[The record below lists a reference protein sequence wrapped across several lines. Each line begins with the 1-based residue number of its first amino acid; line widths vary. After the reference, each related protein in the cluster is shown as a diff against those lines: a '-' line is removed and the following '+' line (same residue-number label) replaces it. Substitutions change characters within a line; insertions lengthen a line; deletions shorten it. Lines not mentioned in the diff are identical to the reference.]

1 MGKARNSR
9 GSKRSAPAAPVDSD
23 DESQRFYVNPHERNE
38 IFGLGDRSDD
48 EDVLAGEDR
57 AGDVDAAPNQVYGLD
72 LPSDS
77 DVSDADGDFEDD
89 EDEDEESERAA
100 AWGSRPKAF
109 YNADD
114 TFADDEAAKL
124 EEQEAERIKRA
135 RLAKLDEDDFLDGA
149 FATLA
154 GTADAAL
161 PMATEDVVTDATTSD
176 EVQILGKRP
185 RETMSRDEILEHLAT
200 TSPELLEF
208 IIDYQ
213 AKMEELRDAVAPMY
227 HLALKLEPAD
237 SPVRAYLSAKYFAVL
252 GFLLN
257 VSYYM
262 ALYAQGAAK
271 PREIQQHPVIDVL
284 VHLQQSV
291 EAIETIEN
299 DKPWLT
305 ARLEPLVTALEDM
318 EERGMSVDEYFD
330 FVTKEIEREMREE
343 DDDDDEEDEDFSDD
357 DDDGDDDMLVDEDEA
372 PVPAPAPVKAKGKSK
387 GGKRSRSADSDHD
400 APTPPPPTAAKPSKK
415 RKKEIEIAY
424 EDDYKKVKSKK
435 AKIEAVNDF
444 DESAGDANFGAVGTA
459 APSPFATSGK
469 KSLKKV
475 VQSVQSSSKAS
486 KKQAS
491 ADADVMP
498 KSNKPANSLNT
509 HLSKDALAAAE
520 QDADVFSDDEADHA
534 ARKMQ
539 RASQVNAVGIDMAV
553 VDPSRPISS
562 LQEAR
567 KAKLEKQAARRA
579 AKAAAR
585 GEDVS
590 VTFADEDGD
599 ADMNDLSSGK
609 RLASYDIL
617 KNKGL
622 TPKRKKEDRNPRLK
636 HRRKFEK
643 KVKKLK
649 TVKRVATELKGG
661 YQGEL
666 TGIKTHLTRSI
677 KLT

>member
-1 MGKARNSR
+1 MGKARKSR
-9 GSKRSAPAAPVDSD
+9 GSRRSAPAAPVDSD

-38 IFGLGDRSDD
+38 IFGLDDRSDD

-57 AGDVDAAPNQVYGLD
+57 AGDVDAAPSQVYGLD

-89 EDEDEESERAA
+89 DEEDEADGAA

-161 PMATEDVVTDATTSD
+161 PMATEDVVTDAATSD

-185 RETMSRDEILEHLAT
+185 RETMSRDEIPSTWPRRRRNCSVHYRL
-200 TSPELLEF
+200 PGQ
-208 IIDYQ
+208 D
-213 AKMEELRDAVAPMY
+213 EELRTPSRPCTTCTQAGTRRP
-227 HLALKLEPAD
+227 
-237 SPVRAYLSAKYFAVL
+237 PVRTYLSAKYFAVI

-257 VSYYM
+257 VSYSM
-262 ALYAQGAAK
+262 ALYEQGTAK

-305 ARLEPLVTALEDM
+305 ARLEPLVTALENM

-343 DDDDDEEDEDFSDD
+343 DEEDEEEEDM
-357 DDDGDDDMLVDEDEA
+357 DGDDDGMSVDEDEA
-372 PVPAPAPVKAKGKSK
+372 PAPAPTPVKGKGKGKS
-387 GGKRSRSADSDHD
+387 GKRSRSTDSDDD
-400 APTPPPPTAAKPSKK
+400 ASAPPPPTATKPSKK
-415 RKKEIEIAY
+415 RKKEVEIAY

-435 AKIEAVNDF
+435 AKIEAISDF

-459 APSPFATSGK
+459 APSPFAKSGK

-486 KKQAS
+486 KKQTS

-498 KSNKPANSLNT
+498 KSNKSANSLNT
-509 HLSKDALAAAE
+509 HLSKEALAAAE
-520 QDADVFSDDEADHA
+520 QDADIFSDDDAGHA
-534 ARKMQ
+534 ARKSQ

-567 KAKLEKQAARRA
+567 KAKLEKQAARRE
-579 AKAAAR
+579 AKAASR

>member
-1 MGKARNSR
+1 MGKARKSR

-38 IFGLGDRSDD
+38 IFGLDDRSDD

-89 EDEDEESERAA
+89 DDEDEAESAA

-154 GTADAAL
+154 GTADTAL
-161 PMATEDVVTDATTSD
+161 PMATEDVMTDSASGN

-343 DDDDDEEDEDFSDD
+343 DEEDEEEDIDG
-357 DDDGDDDMLVDEDEA
+357 DDDGDDDMSVDEDDA
-372 PVPAPAPVKAKGKSK
+372 PAPAPEPVKAKGKSK
-387 GGKRSRSADSDHD
+387 SKNVKRSRSADSDD
-400 APTPPPPTAAKPSKK
+400 DPQAPPPPTAAKPSKK

-444 DESAGDANFGAVGTA
+444 DESAGDANFGAIGTA

-509 HLSKDALAAAE
+509 HLSKEALAAAE
-520 QDADVFSDDEADHA
+520 QDADVFSDDDDGHA
-534 ARKMQ
+534 ARKAQ

-590 VTFADEDGD
+590 VKFADEDGD
-599 ADMNDLSSGK
+599 ASMNDLSSGK